1 MRCRARHEGQTL
13 NFSFTARLSLSKHQ
27 PNFVYFALFDYTL
40 SIQDEAQMVADRLAA
55 RTDGLVDY
63 EELYR
68 LLLKT
73 PPPQVQNSL
82 SITLPLLPIAMDA
95 S

>member
-1 MRCRARHEGQTL
+1 
-13 NFSFTARLSLSKHQ
+13 
-27 PNFVYFALFDYTL
+27 
-40 SIQDEAQMVADRLAA
+40 MVADRLGA

-73 PPPQVQNSL
+73 PPPQVGTNISSGGIAVLHLESL
-82 SITLPLLPIAMDA
+82 HMWPALFRCPSFSFL
-95 S
+95 SRS

>member
-1 MRCRARHEGQTL
+1 
-13 NFSFTARLSLSKHQ
+13 
-27 PNFVYFALFDYTL
+27 
-40 SIQDEAQMVADRLAA
+40 MVADTLAA

-73 PPPQVQNSL
+73 PPPQVNHREL
-82 SITLPLLPIAMDA
+82 NTNKIYFAVPPNKTLNIFRFSPRRPLETFAFSKQMQLLYSSSSVD
-95 S
+95 